1 VGIRNPHLDDEAF
14 AEVVAARL
22 SLGEPQTDSEGEGHL
37 QSCGDCR
44 ARYAAFSA
52 WLEAMR
58 SDARAEADEA
68 FGVER
73 LAQQQAQILRR
84 IEGLEHPA
92 RVIAFPRFTQPLSGQ
107 SSLRHRWVAAAA
119 AAGLIVGVGLGQVLE
134 FGTVS
139 GPIRQAETVSDRQMA
154 RGTLPA
160 GTSMGVQP
168 ISQVSDESFLEQHEM
183 APAAVPVPESLQYLN
198 AITPGVRDYDT
209 R

>member
-1 VGIRNPHLDDEAF
+1 MGILNPHLDDAAF

-22 SLGEPQTDSEGEGHL
+22 SLGQPQTDSEAEGHL

-52 WLEAMR
+52 WLETMR

-84 IEGLEHPA
+84 LEGLEHPA

-139 GPIRQAETVSDRQMA
+139 GPVRQAETVSDRQMA
-154 RGTLPA
+154 RGTLPV
-160 GTSMGVQP
+160 GNGMGVQP
-168 ISQVSDESFLEQHEM
+168 ISQISDESFLEQHEM
-183 APAAVPVPESLQYLN
+183 APAVVPVPESLQYLN
-198 AITPGVRDYDT
+198 AITPGVRDYDP